1 MKVDL
6 KHKTPYTLY
15 DLDKLANNYLTL
27 KKIFNNDDIFYAVK
41 ANKLSPILETMVSL
55 GSNFEV
61 NTPPEL
67 DAVLNAGGSIDK
79 VINSA
84 PVKTIDC
91 IKYMHSNGVQKFAY
105 DSFCEIDKISKYAK
119 GSSVFLRVYTSNE
132 GSGQALN
139 TKFGVNIKDAPKLID
154 YAISCGLDPFGIT
167 FSVGSQC
174 DNISNWEKAIQL
186 VAPLFDKYP
195 SLTALD
201 IGGGFPIKYVK
212 NALSLEDIS
221 NVIESSLKKFFKK
234 RPSLYLEPGRYI
246 VGSTGTTVSSVI
258 GTKTNEDINWCF
270 VDVSIF
276 GGFLELFEF
285 EDGFSYRISTNSKS
299 HERLLYNIA
308 GPTCD
313 GCDILAKNIL
323 LPKIDMNSLI
333 YFHSTGAYTN
343 EYASN
348 FNGFPMP
355 THVFL
360 KNGVEK

>member
-1 MKVDL
+1 MR
-6 KHKTPYTLY
+6 KTPYTIY
-15 DLDKLANNYLTL
+15 DLDKLSKNYLRL
-27 KKIFNNDDIFYAVK
+27 NKIFKDKNIFYAVK
-41 ANKLSPILETMVSL
+41 ANKLAPILETMVSL

-61 NTPPEL
+61 NTSPEL
-67 DAVLNAGGSIDK
+67 DAVLNAGGTIDK
-79 VINSA
+79 IINSA

-91 IKYMHSNGVQKFAY
+91 IEYMYSNGVRKFAY

-154 YAISCGLDPFGIT
+154 YAISAGLDPFGIT

-174 DNISNWEKAIQL
+174 DNIDNWEEAIKL
-186 VAPLFDKYP
+186 VAPLFNEYP
-195 SLTALD
+195 SLTTLD
-201 IGGGFPIKYVK
+201 IGGGFPIEYVRSS
-212 NALSLEDIS
+212 LSINDIS
-221 NVIESSLKKFFKK
+221 NVIENSLKKYFNKK
-234 RPSLYLEPGRYI
+234 INLYLEPGRYI
-246 VGSTGTTVSSVI
+246 VGNTGTTVSSVI
-258 GTKTNEDINWCF
+258 GTKINEGINWCF

-285 EDGFSYRISTNSKS
+285 EDWFSYKITTNSKS
-299 HERLLYNIA
+299 NEKLLYNIA

-360 KNGVEK
+360 KKGVEQ